1 MRENKETLD
10 VCFDSDIQLDAGV
23 VFTQDF
29 VHRTGQLVFEDFAPW
44 RVWQAPSSN
53 VPRERLFPP
62 SDRILL
68 PKGERIETPIDSR
81 GLVDLG
87 KLVTQ
92 VVACVDEGYKWRG
105 EEDDHHLY
113 WFSAIYGTRN
123 LFMQDEELGRKFR
136 GLPLHIVR
144 LPKELHAFVH
154 AVTLP
159 VEAPSKE
166 VMAYRIESW
175 RIAKELFNSVRII
188 KNRRYLTNDEAARRV
203 NKQVL
208 ETVSIHI

>member
-1 MRENKETLD
+1 
-10 VCFDSDIQLDAGV
+10 
-23 VFTQDF
+23 
-29 VHRTGQLVFEDFAPW
+29 
-44 RVWQAPSSN
+44 
-53 VPRERLFPP
+53 
-62 SDRILL
+62 
-68 PKGERIETPIDSR
+68 
-81 GLVDLG
+81 
-87 KLVTQ
+87 
-92 VVACVDEGYKWRG
+92 
-105 EEDDHHLY
+105 
-113 WFSAIYGTRN
+113 
-123 LFMQDEELGRKFR
+123 MQDEELGRKFR

-159 VEAPSKE
+159 VEAPSEE

-208 ETVSIHI
+208 EDKFEKLEKGLQRASSLPEEFRFFGARCIVLFSCV